1 MFVMEYMIAGIIVLF
16 VAAAYQDLKKREVSD
31 YITIIAWGLSAFVFN
46 LQYFILFF
54 CGTWAIAS
62 LCERLKM
69 PLLAF
74 GDVLFFPIFSGLLI
88 YLGQNDILF
97 SLVTVLVAQFYL
109 WYRLEWEKTPKEKV
123 RGSPFVLV
131 MLVML
136 GVAFGLKM
144 VGG

>member
-1 MFVMEYMIAGIIVLF
+1 MSIVALF
-16 VAAAYQDLKKREVSD
+16 VVAAYQDYKKREVSD
-31 YITIIAWGLSAFVFN
+31 YLTIIAWGLSAFVFN

-74 GDVLFFPIFSGLLI
+74 GDVLFFPVFSGLLV

-97 SLVTVLVAQFYL
+97 SFITVLVAQVYL
-109 WYRLEWEKTPKEKV
+109 WYQLEWNKIPKEKV

-136 GVAFGLKM
+136 GVAVIMKM
-144 VGG
+144 VGGW